1 MVLTK
6 LKKEH
11 NYSLISLP
19 LLTQSQL
26 DAQLKPDRPFPLT
39 LPHQHRRSLLSWD
52 KWRTSWESFLCSVRL
67 LPFWIWGAGGPICS
81 VHFGRNTEI
90 QSRNTRNTP
99 KYPSRSSG
107 SFSNRSGWVLTQ
119 PVQIRDDHH
128 RQEGRESRRR
138 WLERQIQKKDRN
150 TNTKT
155 NTKTDTHTQIRR
167 NTKYTIAKR
176 SERKK
181 SNVAVPPPRFLG
193 AKVCLRKNWYLGF
206 RRSVLRFK
214 KKENHQNLILEM
226 MGQ

>member
-1 MVLTK
+1 M
-6 LKKEH
+6 
-11 NYSLISLP
+11 
-19 LLTQSQL
+19 
-26 DAQLKPDRPFPLT
+26 
-39 LPHQHRRSLLSWD
+39 SWD
-52 KWRTSWESFLCSVRL
+52 CKRWDGQMSWNFETCDADLGDLEFDNFLARRFVLWSWAVLWTRGDGGWL
-67 LPFWIWGAGGPICS
+67 LIKMTIWWFMMIN
-81 VHFGRNTEI
+81 RNTKTNI
-90 QSRNTRNTP
+90 
-99 KYPSRSSG
+99 
-107 SFSNRSGWVLTQ
+107 
-119 PVQIRDDHH
+119 
-128 RQEGRESRRR
+128 
-138 WLERQIQKKDRN
+138 N

-176 SERKK
+176 SECKK